1 MSYIKEI
8 PGVNGTTMSLIM
20 DRIDSDFDY
29 EKNKSRA
36 IKATKENVKIL
47 SDYAR
52 ENESESLQTDYD
64 CNGRS
69 SAKFQVEIKRGKVYL
84 YETIRYNV

>member
-8 PGVNGTTMSLIM
+8 PGTMSLIM

-69 SAKFQVEIKRGKVYL
+69 INKTCNSSN
-84 YETIRYNV
+84 IR